1 MKKII
6 VEFLNSDFGNILVS
20 STNQIY
26 LLIIGI
32 DFKRYFGEWIEIV
45 IDDLLPT
52 INNRLIF
59 THSTYKD
66 EFWSSLLVIIQFK
79 YFLL

>member
-20 STNQIY
+20 STYQIY
-26 LLIIGI
+26 LLITGI
-32 DFKRYFGEWIEIV
+32 NFKRYFGEWIEIV

-79 YFLL
+79 YLLL

>member
-20 STNQIY
+20 STTQIY